1 MRMSSRWLMPL
12 SSTKLP
18 TIWLERIIKPC
29 GQMIAFA
36 RARLDLVDPAGTNEA
51 RFPSAFSI
59 SVPKCCRYD
68 TCATKHQPIKW
79 AVRDREG
86 EIEHQKQQQKKES
99 RHRVPRLLSYL
110 VEPNSINQPTNQS
123 FIQSF
128 TRTRS
133 AHSVRT
139 HLRLEQ
145 LHGGEVVG
153 HVGEVAG
160 EEAGDEA
167 ADGVA

>member
-1 MRMSSRWLMPL
+1 MPL

-86 EIEHQKQQQKKES
+86 EIEHQKQQ
-99 RHRVPRLLSYL
+99 
-110 VEPNSINQPTNQS
+110 
-123 FIQSF
+123 
-128 TRTRS
+128 
-133 AHSVRT
+133 
-139 HLRLEQ
+139 
-145 LHGGEVVG
+145 
-153 HVGEVAG
+153 
-160 EEAGDEA
+160 
-167 ADGVA
+167 